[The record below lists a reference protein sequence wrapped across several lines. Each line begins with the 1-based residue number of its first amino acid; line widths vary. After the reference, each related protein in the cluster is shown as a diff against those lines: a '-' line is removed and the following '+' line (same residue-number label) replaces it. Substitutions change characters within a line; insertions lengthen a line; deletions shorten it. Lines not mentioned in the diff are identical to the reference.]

1 MAQCSQCKAETQL
14 HINGV
19 PVCPGCDDARSKKID
34 NKPDLEAPDSQ
45 GAFGT
50 SFTRSQGA

>member
-14 HINGV
+14 HVNGV

-34 NKPDLEAPDSQ
+34 HKTEGRAPGSQDAFSKSFVRAQ
-45 GAFGT
+45 GA
-50 SFTRSQGA
+50 